1 MNNIYLTGFMGTGK
15 STIAG
20 LLAKQMD
27 TMCMDLD
34 AQLEREQK
42 KKISELFDTYGE
54 AYFRELETALLQASG
69 A

>member
-1 MNNIYLTGFMGTGK
+1 MAVNNIYLTGFMGTGK

-20 LLAKQMD
+20 LLAKQMG

-42 KKISELFDTYGE
+42 KKISEL
-54 AYFRELETALLQASG
+54 SG